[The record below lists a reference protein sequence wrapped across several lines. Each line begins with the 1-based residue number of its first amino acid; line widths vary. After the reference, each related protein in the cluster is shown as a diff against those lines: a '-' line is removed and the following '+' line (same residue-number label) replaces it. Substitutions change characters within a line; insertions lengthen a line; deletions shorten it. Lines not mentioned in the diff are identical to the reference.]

1 MANKLRMDLELDS
14 KGYQQ
19 GAQEAARST
28 KDLKQQ
34 TEEYLQDFGSLRK
47 QMAASKKE
55 VQNLAGAYASLSKTE
70 KESEFGKEMAAQ
82 LNIAIEKAA
91 EFQDVMG
98 DVQQAIKNASSDTQ
112 TWDALKEGMEIGKSA
127 TLAYASAVAKLTG
140 NEEDLTKLVKTLTM
154 VENGFNTAIKIGN
167 AVQKQSAIM
176 TGIRK
181 IQMLAAARAQE
192 LETAATV
199 KGTIAQK
206 AFNAVAK
213 ANPYVLLGTAAVAAA
228 TAIGGYLLANKKN
241 EKESVEANEAIK
253 KSVERLKDVQ
263 QNYVSTISS
272 EFGKLMASYSK
283 LKSEWNK
290 LSNEHEK
297 NKWIK
302 ENKKNLEELGIEV
315 KNVGDAE
322 AAFNKN
328 SAAVIDSFRKRAQAA
343 ALAAQ
348 AVQLY
353 TKSMEI
359 EQEATERLN
368 SIRKKAGD
376 KDTRSGHTLD
386 ANGQTYNNGTA
397 ILGNNGFYEY
407 TAKGAAEANKELF
420 KTDPILKQLSSDYD
434 NINKLIDTNIA
445 KQEKLASSVKKVA
458 DEVKETKSDS
468 KSDKGNMPI
477 VPQLAKDFDKKLKD
491 LVKKTNAKAQ
501 AEFDKAKVEVN
512 TIFNSPQNIQQAN
525 NKIRQAEQVPVELDF
540 EIPENMADEISKQQN
555 SLDALVDA
563 LVVAETEKIKFAN
576 AGDMAGVAA
585 MTEEIERL
593 TDEYNNNSEAL
604 EKNLEKAKRISEVSK
619 GFEQAGAAVGAFGDM
634 FSALGA
640 ATDDAGLKV
649 MGIIAQAIAT
659 ITLSFAQALTSC
671 KTWIDWLIFGVT
683 GMTTMITMIAQIK
696 QLTAGSYAQGGII
709 PGSSYHG
716 DRLIA
721 SVNSGEMILNT
732 QQQNRLLD
740 MANGIVSPANGNY
753 IVNVQGKIKGTDIVL
768 VSKNTN
774 KLLSKS
780 GTNISF

>member
-19 GAQEAARST
+19 GAEEAARST

-34 TEEYLQDFGSLRK
+34 TEDYLKDFGSLRK

-127 TLAYASAVAKLTG
+127 TLAYAGAVAKLTG
-140 NEEDLTKLVKTLTM
+140 NEEDLTKLVKTLTII
-154 VENGFNTAIKIGN
+154 ENGFNAAIQIGN
-167 AVQKQSAIM
+167 ALQKQSAVM

-181 IQMLAAARAQE
+181 IQMIAAARAQE

-228 TAIGGYLLANKKN
+228 TAIGGFLLANKKN

-263 QNYVSTISS
+263 QNYVSTVSS
-272 EFGKLMASYSK
+272 EFGKLMSSYSK

-290 LSNEHEK
+290 LSTEHEK

-302 ENKKNLEELGIEV
+302 ENKKNLAELGIEI

-343 ALAAQ
+343 ALATQ

-397 ILGNNGFYEY
+397 ILNNGAYEY

-434 NINKLIDTNIA
+434 NINKLIDTNIT

-491 LVKKTNAKAQ
+491 LVKKTNVKAQ

-512 TIFNSPQNIQQAN
+512 TILNSPQNIQQAN
-525 NKIRQAEQVPVELDF
+525 NRVRQAEQVPVELDF

-576 AGDMAGVAA
+576 AGDMAGVDA
-585 MTEEIERL
+585 MTEQIDRL
-593 TDEYNNNSEAL
+593 TEAYNTNSEAL
-604 EKNLEKAKRISEVSK
+604 EKNLTKAKEIASVSEAFNK
-619 GFEQAGAAVGAFGDM
+619 AGQAVGAFGDM
-634 FSALGA
+634 FSALGE
-640 ATDDAGLKV
+640 ATDNAGLKV

-659 ITLSFAQALTSC
+659 ITLSFAQALASC

-683 GMTTMITMIAQIK
+683 GMATMITMITQIK

-709 PGSSYHG
+709 PGNSYHG

-740 MANGIVSPANGNY
+740 IANGQYQPYANTQTSLSFKLKGEDLYGTIKNY
-753 IVNVQGKIKGTDIVL
+753 
-768 VSKNTN
+768 KN
-774 KLLSKS
+774 
-780 GTNISF
+780 IHRII

>member
-1 MANKLRMDLELDS
+1 MNKLRMDLELDS
-14 KGYQQ
+14 KGYVA
-19 GAQEAARST
+19 GAQEASRST

-70 KESEFGKEMAAQ
+70 KESELGKEMAAQ

-127 TLAYASAVAKLTG
+127 TLAYAGAVAKLTG

-181 IQMLAAARAQE
+181 IQILAAGKAEE
-192 LETAATV
+192 LQTAATV

-213 ANPYVLLGTAAVAAA
+213 ANPYVLLASLAVAAA
-228 TAIGGYLLANKKN
+228 TAIGGYMLATKN
-241 EKESVEANEAIK
+241 STKAEKESAEMKERLNKINESYKDKVVSTASEQITAYKNLQVQWNSLKTKLEKTQFIKQNADEFKKLGAQVKTVDDAEKYLVKNSANVVQGMIARAKAAAKAAMAQQLYSDALAKQMELEELQAQRAKELSEVKGDKKTTTSFTTSTGAVISNTFVETVAQQRAAIYK
-253 KSVERLKDVQ
+253 KYKAQETQLQKDIVTLNNRGNKLIKESAEGLKDVKPLQ
-263 QNYVSTISS
+263 
-272 EFGKLMASYSK
+272 
-283 LKSEWNK
+283 
-290 LSNEHEK
+290 
-297 NKWIK
+297 
-302 ENKKNLEELGIEV
+302 
-315 KNVGDAE
+315 
-322 AAFNKN
+322 
-328 SAAVIDSFRKRAQAA
+328 
-343 ALAAQ
+343 
-348 AVQLY
+348 
-353 TKSMEI
+353 
-359 EQEATERLN
+359 
-368 SIRKKAGD
+368 
-376 KDTRSGHTLD
+376 
-386 ANGQTYNNGTA
+386 
-397 ILGNNGFYEY
+397 
-407 TAKGAAEANKELF
+407 
-420 KTDPILKQLSSDYD
+420 
-434 NINKLIDTNIA
+434 
-445 KQEKLASSVKKVA
+445 
-458 DEVKETKSDS
+458 DEVKKTV
-468 KSDKGNMPI
+468 DKNNKNPKEVEFKI
-477 VPQLAKDFDKKLKD
+477 LPVPQLDKEFDKKLKD
-491 LVKKTNAKAQ
+491 LVKKANDKAQ
-501 AEFDKAKVEVN
+501 EVFSKTKVELQ
-512 TIFNSPQNIQQAN
+512 TTLNSPQNIQQAN

-540 EIPENMADEISKQQN
+540 EIPENMSEIISKQQN
-555 SLDALVDA
+555 ELDHLVDA

-576 AGDMAGVAA
+576 AGDMAGVVA
-585 MTEEIERL
+585 MTEQIERL
-593 TDEYNNNSEAL
+593 SEAYDKNSEKL
-604 EKNLEKAKRISEVSK
+604 ETNLEKAKRISEISK
-619 GFEQAGAAVGAFGDM
+619 GFKQAGEAVGAFGDM
-634 FSALGA
+634 FSALGD

-683 GMTTMITMIAQIK
+683 GMTTMISMIAQIK

-740 MANGIVSPANGNY
+740 MANGMIAPMTSN
-753 IVNVQGKIKGTDIVL
+753 DISLMSFRVRGRDLLL
-768 VSKNTN
+768 VMNN
-774 KLLSKS
+774 ELKS
-780 GTNISF
+780 NRKKPID

>member
-34 TEEYLQDFGSLRK
+34 TEDYLKDFGSLRK

-112 TWDALKEGMEIGKSA
+112 AWDALKEGMEIGKSA
-127 TLAYASAVAKLTG
+127 TLAYAGAVAKLTG

-263 QNYVSTISS
+263 QNYVSTVSS
-272 EFGKLMASYSK
+272 EFGKLMSSYSK

-302 ENKKNLEELGIEV
+302 ENKKNLEELGIEI

-359 EQEATERLN
+359 EQEATERFN
-368 SIRKKAGD
+368 AIRKKAGD
-376 KDTRSGHTLD
+376 KATNTDFNEGRAVYDKYSG
-386 ANGQTYNNGTA
+386 
-397 ILGNNGFYEY
+397 EY
-407 TAKGAAEANKELF
+407 QYTTEGAAKVNKELF
-420 KTDPILKQLSSDYD
+420 KTDPILKQLSSDYE
-434 NINKLIDTNIA
+434 NINKLIDTNIT
-445 KQEKLASSVKKVA
+445 KQEKLASSVKKVG

-468 KSDKGNMPI
+468 ESDKGNMPI
-477 VPQLAKDFDKKLKD
+477 LPQLAKDFDKKLKE
-491 LVKKTNAKAQ
+491 LVKKTNAEAQ
-501 AEFDKAKVEVN
+501 EAFDKTKKPLDVYLDLQ
-512 TIFNSPQNIQQAN
+512 FKSPQNIQQAY
-525 NKIRQAEQVPVELDF
+525 NKIEKAQQVPVELDF
-540 EIPENMADEISKQQN
+540 EIPKNMSEEISKQQN

-576 AGDMAGVAA
+576 AGDTAGVTA
-585 MTEEIERL
+585 MTEQIERL
-593 TDEYNNNSEAL
+593 SKAYDENSEKL
-604 EKNLEKAKRISEVSK
+604 ETNLEKAKRISEISK

-768 VSKNTN
+768 VSRNTN